1 MLTPPRNGAVEL
13 GISIFLIIQRI
24 EIQCQEKTPIFSKS
38 DMYIIYMKYKYISFN
53 KLIFLHLQLFPTIL
67 LFHIYI
73 VIMMIAVITN
83 NFHGKEDQK
92 CLTTADI

>member
-1 MLTPPRNGAVEL
+1 M
-13 GISIFLIIQRI
+13 ISKIASRLRSHYTVVQKIAFLLNNWSI
-24 EIQCQEKTPIFSKS
+24 TPIILNFDK
-38 DMYIIYMKYKYISFN
+38 YIIYMKYKYISFN

-83 NFHGKEDQK
+83 NFHGKEDPK

>member
-1 MLTPPRNGAVEL
+1 MGRYEL

-24 EIQCQEKTPIFSKS
+24 EKQCQEKTPIFSKS
-38 DMYIIYMKYKYISFN
+38 DIYIIYMKYKYISFN